1 MMKPYPGILLLFL
14 LGTPV
19 LAASDEDLSRKKAA
33 LNAALT
39 QAEMNLRAGDI
50 AEYLDRKLVR
60 LEERI
65 KNDLDKEALALFV
78 EASLK
83 WRGYRDAEINSEGD
97 VYRGGSMLPL
107 IRSQAFIRLTEE
119 RLAALQKLNPEG
131 KHKAD

>member
-1 MMKPYPGILLLFL
+1 MKPYPSMLFLLL

-19 LAASDEDLSRKKAA
+19 LASSDKELLRKEAA
-33 LNAALT
+33 LNAAFT
-39 QAEMNLRAGDI
+39 HTDMNLKSGEI
-50 AEYLDRKLVR
+50 AEYLDRKLIR

-65 KNDLDKEALALFV
+65 KKDLDKEALTLFV

-83 WRGYRDAEINSEGD
+83 WRTYRDAQINSEGD

-107 IRSQAFIRLTEE
+107 IRSQAFIRLTNE

-131 KHKAD
+131 KYKAD